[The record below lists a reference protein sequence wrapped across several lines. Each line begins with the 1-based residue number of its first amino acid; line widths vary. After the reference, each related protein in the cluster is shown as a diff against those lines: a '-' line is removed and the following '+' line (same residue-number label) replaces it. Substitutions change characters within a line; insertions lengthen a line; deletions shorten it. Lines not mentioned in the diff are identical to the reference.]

1 MGRMGA
7 RKVVDVEF
15 CGESYGIALVGHRY
29 AETGGL
35 AVEAVDVA
43 EPWETWAMLTV
54 NLAGVPGFDA
64 WAASGPGRV
73 ALDADCPDELVGA
86 LEAAG
91 ALELPGRSVGCGF
104 GTYRLAKVAAWALS
118 APGEGEA

>member
-1 MGRMGA
+1 MDI
-7 RKVVDVEF
+7 RKVADIEF
-15 CGESYGIALVGHRY
+15 CGERYGIALIGHRY

-35 AVEAVDVA
+35 AVEAVDVS

-64 WAASGPGRV
+64 WSESGPGRV
-73 ALDADCPDELVGA
+73 ALDADCPGELVRA

-91 ALELPGRSVGCGF
+91 ALLLSGESVRCGMSE
-104 GTYRLAKVAAWALS
+104 YRLATVAGWALS
-118 APGEGEA
+118 LPDPDGR